1 LSSGGTFLPTPLK
14 IKKKYFDPLENLKK
28 ILPLQKFS
36 FYNPPRKF
44 QLGTPSEIQNF
55 RPPSENLVNRGVWI
69 LNGMALA
76 KNATI
81 GPLAGIEPAA
91 TE

>member
-1 LSSGGTFLPTPLK
+1 LTPWK
-14 IKKKYFDPLENLKK
+14 IKKYLAPSEIFL
-28 ILPLQKFS
+28 LQ
-36 FYNPPRKF
+36 PPRKF

-55 RPPSENLVNRGVWI
+55 RHPSENLVNSGVWI